1 MTKPLSELAR
11 IGSFNVMAVNPSQLA
26 HGIWEAEPKKAIISY
41 AGKKAVKRLETED
54 GRHISGSDGH
64 RLYVRRGKKIMK
76 LRIGEI
82 EIGDELVCQPR

>member
-1 MTKPLSELAR
+1 MMSVDPKELDK
-11 IGSFNVMAVNPSQLA
+11 GK
-26 HGIWEAEPKKAIISY
+26 WKAEPKKAIISY

-54 GRHISGSDGH
+54 GRRVSGSDGH

-82 EIGDELVCQPR
+82 EIGDELVCQPDDIVRYYK